1 MTKRRIMDCLYL
13 SPWQGEVVANSS
25 VNQVWWIVSQENVWL
40 NLNSFARPDMI
51 GKINHQNCLFNTE
64 LHGAKW
70 RNRLF
75 WVPKTLTLSK
85 QVEVEK
91 TYLMRMSCLNENKK
105 ANFSYQ

>member
-13 SPWQGEVVANSS
+13 STWQGEVVANSS
-25 VNQVWWIVSQENVWL
+25 VNQAEWIVSQENVWL

-64 LHGAKW
+64 LHGAKG
-70 RNRLF
+70 RNRPF

-85 QVEVEK
+85 QGEVEK
-91 TYLMRMSCLNENKK
+91 TYLMRMSCLNKNKK
-105 ANFSYQ
+105 AHFSYQ